1 MRTLNLGVMALTL
14 ASAFL
19 LYGINYDTRMMDQRL
34 QDKER
39 AIERARGDIAVL
51 KAERAHLARPERIE
65 PLARAQG
72 LVPASERQLVA
83 SPAEA
88 VARALG
94 ESLREN
100 EELLTGSVRGN

>member
-19 LYGINYDTRMMDQRL
+19 LYGINYDTRLMDKHL
-34 QDKER
+34 QEKER
-39 AIERARGDIAVL
+39 AIEKARSDIAIL

-65 PLARAQG
+65 PLARALG
-72 LVPASERQLVA
+72 LQPVSERQLVA

-88 VARALG
+88 LQRALAAG
-94 ESLREN
+94 GDIP
-100 EELLTGSVRGN
+100 TGSLKGN